1 MSYGWINE
9 LSAASMPFMQ
19 VVENIE
25 GDDMG
30 GWREGSA
37 SAIEDANVTLHGVG
51 VTYEELSRLVKAIQ
65 GVLENEI

>member
-19 VVENIE
+19 AVDNIE
-25 GDDMG
+25 GDDNG

-37 SAIEDANVTLHGVG
+37 SAIADANMALHEIG
-51 VTYEELSRLVKAIQ
+51 VTYDELSRLMKAVQ
-65 GVLENEI
+65 GVLENEL